1 VKLLEY
7 QAKKVF
13 RDYGILTP
21 KGELADSATGAKEAA
36 ERLGPVAIKAQLPLG
51 GRGKAGGIQFA
62 DTPDDAESVAGTLL
76 GSEIKGVKVERLL
89 VEEKLDILDELYL
102 GIVVDRRSR
111 SYVVLASREGG
122 VDIEEAA
129 SSTPERIVRHAVDPV
144 LGLRDYH
151 CRRIARLLGFSG
163 EMMFSLAA
171 LIGKLYRVAWDSDAE
186 LTEINP
192 VAMTPDGFVAMD
204 ARLNVDDNSL
214 FRHPDLVEASR
225 LSGFSD
231 LSVRE
236 REARDLGL
244 TYVELDGDIGIVGNG
259 AGLTMA
265 TIDTVALHGG
275 RPANFL
281 DLGGGASAERIETG
295 VSFVMG
301 DSRVE
306 AVFVNILG
314 GITRCDDIARGLVM
328 ARSRVGS
335 EKPLVVRLVGTN
347 EEEGR
352 RILGS
357 RGIPTL
363 ETMEE
368 AAERIVSLT
377 GGG

>member
-13 RDYGILTP
+13 RDYGIPTPRGALVDSVLT
-21 KGELADSATGAKEAA
+21 AREAA
-36 ERLGPVAIKAQLPLG
+36 NGLGAVAIKAQLPVG
-51 GRGKAGGIQFA
+51 GRGKVGGIQFA
-62 DTPDDAESVAGTLL
+62 DTPDDAETVAGRLL
-76 GSEIKGVKVERLL
+76 GIEIREIKVKRLL
-89 VEEKLDILDELYL
+89 VEEKLDIVDELYL
-102 GIVVDRRSR
+102 GVVVDRRSK

-122 VDIEEAA
+122 IDIEEVA
-129 SSTPERIVRHAVDPV
+129 SKTPERIVRYAVNPV
-144 LGLRDYH
+144 LGLRGYH
-151 CRRIARLLGFSG
+151 GRMIAGQLGYSG
-163 EMMFSLAA
+163 KEMFSLAS
-171 LIGKLYRVAWDSDAE
+171 LIERLYRVAWEKDAE

-192 VAMTPDGFVAMD
+192 LALTPDGFVALD
-204 ARLNVDDNSL
+204 ARLNIDDNAL
-214 FRHPDLVEASR
+214 FRHQDLVEVSR
-225 LSGFSD
+225 LGEFSD
-231 LSVRE
+231 LSPRE
-236 REARDLGL
+236 MEARDLGL
-244 TYVELDGDIGIVGNG
+244 TYVELDGNIGIVGNG

-275 RPANFL
+275 HPANFL
-281 DLGGGASAERIETG
+281 DLGGGASAERIAAG

-328 ARSRVGS
+328 ARSRNAS

-347 EEEGR
+347 EKEGR
-352 RILGS
+352 GILES
-357 RGIPTL
+357 QGIPTL

-368 AAERIVSLT
+368 AAQGVVSLM

>member
-1 VKLLEY
+1 MKLLEY

-21 KGELADSATGAKEAA
+21 RGEFVDSAMGAKEAA

-62 DTPDDAESVAGTLL
+62 GSPDDAESVAARLL
-76 GSEIKGVKVERLL
+76 GSEIKGVEVKRLL
-89 VEEKLDILDELYL
+89 VEEKLDIVDELYL
-102 GIVVDRRSR
+102 GVVVDRRSR
-111 SYVVLASREGG
+111 SYVVLASGEGG
-122 VDIEEAA
+122 VDIEEVA
-129 SSTPERIVRHAVDPV
+129 SSTPERIVRHAVNPMI
-144 LGLRDYH
+144 GLRDYH
-151 CRRIARLLGFSG
+151 CRRIAGLLGFSG

-171 LIGKLYRVAWDSDAE
+171 LIGKLYRVAWEMDAE

-192 VAMTPDGFVAMD
+192 VAVTPDGIVALD
-204 ARLNVDDNSL
+204 ARLNIDDSSL
-214 FRHPDLVEASR
+214 FRHQDLVEAFR

-244 TYVELDGDIGIVGNG
+244 TYVELDGDIGVVGNG

-295 VSFVMG
+295 VSFVIG

-328 ARSRVGS
+328 ARSRMGT

-347 EEEGR
+347 EEEGK
-352 RILGS
+352 RILES
-357 RGIPTL
+357 QGIPTL

-368 AAERIVSLT
+368 AADRVVSLM
-377 GGG
+377 GGR

>member
-1 VKLLEY
+1 
-7 QAKKVF
+7 
-13 RDYGILTP
+13 
-21 KGELADSATGAKEAA
+21 
-36 ERLGPVAIKAQLPLG
+36 
-51 GRGKAGGIQFA
+51 
-62 DTPDDAESVAGTLL
+62 
-76 GSEIKGVKVERLL
+76 
-89 VEEKLDILDELYL
+89 
-102 GIVVDRRSR
+102 
-111 SYVVLASREGG
+111 
-122 VDIEEAA
+122 
-129 SSTPERIVRHAVDPV
+129 
-144 LGLRDYH
+144 
-151 CRRIARLLGFSG
+151 
-163 EMMFSLAA
+163 
-171 LIGKLYRVAWDSDAE
+171 
-186 LTEINP
+186 
-192 VAMTPDGFVAMD
+192 
-204 ARLNVDDNSL
+204 
-214 FRHPDLVEASR
+214 
-225 LSGFSD
+225 
-231 LSVRE
+231 
-236 REARDLGL
+236 
-244 TYVELDGDIGIVGNG
+244 VELEGDIGIVGTG

-314 GITRCDDIARGLVM
+314 GITRCDDIARGLVI
-328 ARSRVGS
+328 ARSRIGS

>member
-1 VKLLEY
+1 MKLLEY

-171 LIGKLYRVAWDSDAE
+171 LIGKLYRVAWDRDAE

>member
-1 VKLLEY
+1 MKLLEY
-7 QAKKVF
+7 QAKKIF
-13 RDYGILTP
+13 LDYGIRTP
-21 KGELADSATGAKEAA
+21 RGELVDSAIKAREAA
-36 ERLGPVAIKAQLPLG
+36 NGLGAVAIKAQLPVG

-62 DTPDDAESVAGTLL
+62 DSPDDAEMVAGRLL
-76 GSEIKGVKVERLL
+76 GTEIRGVRVEKLL
-89 VEEKLDILDELYL
+89 VEEKLDFTDELYL
-102 GIVVDRRSR
+102 GVVVDRRSR

-122 VDIEEAA
+122 VDIEEVA
-129 SSTPERIVRHAVDPV
+129 STTPERIVRYAVDP
-144 LGLRDYH
+144 LFGLRDYH
-151 CRRIARLLGFSG
+151 CRRIAGLLGYSG
-163 EMMFSLAA
+163 EEMFSLASV
-171 LIGKLYRVAWDSDAE
+171 IERLYRVAWEMDAG

-192 VAMTPDGFVAMD
+192 LALTPDGFVALD
-204 ARLNVDDNSL
+204 ARLNIDDNAL
-214 FRHPDLVEASR
+214 FRHPDLVEVFR
-225 LSGFSD
+225 LGGFSD
-231 LSVRE
+231 LSPRE

-265 TIDTVALHGG
+265 TLDTVAIHGG

-281 DLGGGASAERIETG
+281 DLGGGASAERIEAG

-301 DSRVE
+301 DSRVK

-328 ARSRVGS
+328 ARSRIGS

-357 RGIPTL
+357 HGIPTL

-368 AAERIVSLT
+368 AAEKVVSFV

>member
-13 RDYGILTP
+13 RDHGIPTP
-21 KGELADSATGAKEAA
+21 RGELADSPRGAKEAA
-36 ERLGPVAIKAQLPLG
+36 ERLGPVAIKAQLPVG

-62 DTPDDAESVAGTLL
+62 DTPDDAESVARQLL
-76 GSEIKGVKVERLL
+76 GREIKGVKVERLL
-89 VEEKLDILDELYL
+89 VEEKLDIVDELYL
-102 GIVVDRRSR
+102 GVVVDRRSR

-122 VDIEEAA
+122 VDIEEVA
-129 SSTPERIVRHAVDPV
+129 SSTPEKIVRHTVNPM
-144 LGLRDYH
+144 LGMRNYH
-151 CRRIARLLGFSG
+151 CRRIAGMLGLTG
-163 EMMFSLAA
+163 KTMLQIAA
-171 LIGKLYRVAWDSDAE
+171 LIGKLYLIAWDMDAE

-192 VAMTPDGFVAMD
+192 VAVTPDRVVALD
-204 ARLNVDDNSL
+204 ARLNIDDSSL
-214 FRHPDLVEASR
+214 FRHQDLVEVSR
-225 LSGFSD
+225 AGGYSD
-231 LSVRE
+231 LSPRE

-244 TYVELDGDIGIVGNG
+244 TYVELEGEIGIVGNG

-301 DSRVE
+301 DTRVK

-328 ARSRVGS
+328 ARGRVGS

-352 RILGS
+352 RILES
-357 RGIPTL
+357 QGIPTL

-368 AAERIVSLT
+368 AADRIVSLM

>member
-1 VKLLEY
+1 MKLLEY

-102 GIVVDRRSR
+102 GVVVDRRSR

-171 LIGKLYRVAWDSDAE
+171 LIGKLYRVAWDRDAE

-244 TYVELDGDIGIVGNG
+244 TYVELDGDLGIVGNG

-328 ARSRVGS
+328 ARSRIGS

>member
-13 RDYGILTP
+13 RDYGIPTPRGARVDSVLT
-21 KGELADSATGAKEAA
+21 AREAA
-36 ERLGPVAIKAQLPLG
+36 NGLGAVAIKAQLPVG
-51 GRGKAGGIQFA
+51 GRGKVGGIQFA
-62 DTPDDAESVAGTLL
+62 DTPDDAETVAGRLL
-76 GSEIKGVKVERLL
+76 GIEIREIKVKRLL
-89 VEEKLDILDELYL
+89 VEEKLDIVDELYL
-102 GIVVDRRSR
+102 GVVVDRRSK

-122 VDIEEAA
+122 IDIEEVA
-129 SSTPERIVRHAVDPV
+129 SKTPERIVRYAVNPV
-144 LGLRDYH
+144 LGLRGYH
-151 CRRIARLLGFSG
+151 GRMIAGQLGYSG
-163 EMMFSLAA
+163 KEMFSLAS
-171 LIGKLYRVAWDSDAE
+171 LIERLYRVAWEKDAE

-192 VAMTPDGFVAMD
+192 LALTPDGFVALD
-204 ARLNVDDNSL
+204 ARLNIDDNAL
-214 FRHPDLVEASR
+214 FRHQDLVEVSR
-225 LSGFSD
+225 LGGFSD
-231 LSVRE
+231 LSPRE
-236 REARDLGL
+236 MEARDLGL
-244 TYVELDGDIGIVGNG
+244 TYVELDGNIGIVGNG

-275 RPANFL
+275 HPANFL
-281 DLGGGASAERIETG
+281 DLGGGASAERIAAG

-328 ARSRVGS
+328 ARSRNAS

-347 EEEGR
+347 EKEGR
-352 RILGS
+352 GILES
-357 RGIPTL
+357 QGIPTL

-368 AAERIVSLT
+368 AAQGVVSLM